1 MKDVPGSQLGSIGY
15 EDCEIVQGQ
24 LVIRLGDGIC
34 QLYLM
39 FFRRV

>member
-1 MKDVPGSQLGSIGY
+1 MEGVPGSRLGSIGY
-15 EDCEIVQGQ
+15 EYCEIAQGQ

-39 FFRRV
+39 FFRGV